1 MAASS
6 LVVDGCERQA
16 VDILEGMQPVTEEQ
30 LRSSFINAT
39 EDELRRLPMPGL
51 HESIWDEREYLG
63 WRDMQAAQL
72 GYVSLWQGSELVS
85 IVVRSS
91 GSLRSGIAAMC
102 SMCHS
107 TQPATQVRLFT
118 ARFAGKKGLAGSSV
132 GTYICESLSCP
143 MIIRRASPHL
153 TTPAQ
158 LERRGGAMLERLG
171 RFVARVAD
179 EG

>member
-1 MAASS
+1 M
-6 LVVDGCERQA
+6 R
-16 VDILEGMQPVTEEQ
+16 PVTEEQ

-39 EDELRRLPMPGL
+39 DDELRRLPMPGL
-51 HESIWDEREYLG
+51 RESIWEEREYLG

-85 IVVRSS
+85 IVVRTS

-143 MIIRRASPHL
+143 MVIRRAAPHM
-153 TTPAQ
+153 TTPSQ
-158 LERRGGAMLERLG
+158 LERRGGAMLERIT
-171 RFVARVAD
+171 RFVAKVAD
-179 EG
+179 ES